1 MTNKLQ
7 AGAAGVS
14 AGVTNKFAG
23 LGGWA
28 KGGQGPKVK
37 DEPADN
43 ATETELTP
51 SGALSGDG
59 TPGVTTRRRAASG
72 AAAPASVM

>member
-1 MTNKLQ
+1 M
-7 AGAAGVS
+7 
-14 AGVTNKFAG
+14 
-23 LGGWA
+23 A